1 MDKNKNLSI
10 DDQNGK
16 KKKLKVIIRA
26 DKVRVRLS
34 SGIIV
39 YKYRDDEI
47 KNPWPELL
55 KMAATPSGKRIFAV
69 IES

>member
-10 DDQNGK
+10 NAQVDK
-16 KKKLKVIIRA
+16 KKKAKIVIRA
-26 DKVRVRLS
+26 EKTRIRLP

-39 YKYRDDEI
+39 YKYKNDEI